1 MDRSKLNPMVELHII
16 QRITLIL
23 ATAVGEEYAKKI
35 LEAWDDASYNTT
47 LGNVIE
53 ALRENPTDEEIKS
66 ALGNELFALI
76 C

>member
-1 MDRSKLNPMVELHII
+1 MDRSKLNSMAELHII

-23 ATAVGEEYAKKI
+23 ASAVGEEYAKKN
-35 LEAWDDASYNTT
+35 LVSWDDASYNTT